1 MFDLNNLDLYFLDF
15 GLSWT
20 QSKLLS
26 FAVLLFVGIVL
37 CLFFRKFK
45 FKKNYLNLL
54 KSFVVIGLP
63 ISLYFIFYPIYEGDI
78 INLGIKVNS
87 TIELKSEKTL
97 SIVVLPDCP
106 FCLETIPLVKKL
118 KKRNPKIEIEYIIAA
133 KPNEI
138 PHGIADKIPKSCS
151 FRLESDLQKLG
162 QITHG
167 AFPTYLISENKNV
180 VLLWRSEH
188 FGTIALDEIES
199 FFK

>member
-1 MFDLNNLDLYFLDF
+1 LNNLDLYLLDF

-20 QSKLLS
+20 QSKLIGYCIFISL
-26 FAVLLFVGIVL
+26 GIIFLIV
-37 CLFFRKFK
+37 FK
-45 FKKNYLNLL
+45 KWKIKKNYLNLL
-54 KSFVVIGLP
+54 KSILIAGLP
-63 ISLYFIFYPIYEGDI
+63 ISIYFAFYPIYEGDI
-78 INLGIKVNS
+78 FSSGVKIKS
-87 TIELKSEKTL
+87 SIELSNEKKL

-118 KKRNPKIEIEYIIAA
+118 KERNPKIEIEYIIAA

-188 FGTIALDEIES
+188 FGTKALDEIES

>member
-1 MFDLNNLDLYFLDF
+1 LDF

-37 CLFFRKFK
+37 CLIFRKFK

-54 KSFVVIGLP
+54 KSFMIIGLP

-78 INLGIKVNS
+78 INLGIKINS
-87 TIELKSEKTL
+87 TIELKSDKTL

-118 KKRNPKIEIEYIIAA
+118 KERNPKIEIEYI
-133 KPNEI
+133 
-138 PHGIADKIPKSCS
+138 IADKIPKSCS
-151 FRLESDLQKLG
+151 FRLESNLQKLG

-167 AFPTYLISENKNV
+167 AFPTYLISENKNI

-188 FGTIALDEIES
+188 FGTKALDEIES